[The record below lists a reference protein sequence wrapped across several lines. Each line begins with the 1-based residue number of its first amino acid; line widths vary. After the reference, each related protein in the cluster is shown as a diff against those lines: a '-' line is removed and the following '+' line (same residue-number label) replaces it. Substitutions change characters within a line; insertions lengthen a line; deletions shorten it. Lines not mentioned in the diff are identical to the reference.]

1 MPQPDTAFRRKRV
14 VHETCAD
21 FPLNIWAQASILP
34 AMPHS
39 WTETT
44 DTRAELHLWPHNSL
58 PPQGFAAM
66 ILGFFL
72 FASIPL
78 YAMLGTVLLW
88 GLLPFMLAA
97 TAGLYYALRRN
108 ERDRQILEV
117 LTVTP
122 DETRLMRRNPKGDV
136 QDWQSNTYWVK
147 VALHENGGPVPFY
160 VTLSGNGREVEIG
173 AFLSEDERK
182 ALFAELQDH
191 LRRHSAG

>member
-1 MPQPDTAFRRKRV
+1 
-14 VHETCAD
+14 
-21 FPLNIWAQASILP
+21 
-34 AMPHS
+34 MPHT
-39 WTETT
+39 WIETS
-44 DTRAELHLWPHNSL
+44 DARAELRLWPHNSL

-122 DETRLMRRNPKGDV
+122 EETRLTRHNPKGDV
-136 QDWQSNTYWVK
+136 QDWESNTYWVK
-147 VALHENGGPVPFY
+147 VALHEEGGPVPYY

-182 ALFAELQDH
+182 ALFVELQSH
-191 LRRHSAG
+191 LRGQDRG